1 MRATIRTLIAV
12 ADSSN
17 NETLPIH
24 QPTIQVLST
33 TGEMAGADDGAP
45 WYVYAGA
52 LAALLAFSKVATNIA
67 SEALADIEDE

>member
-1 MRATIRTLIAV
+1 
-12 ADSSN
+12 
-17 NETLPIH
+17 
-24 QPTIQVLST
+24 
-33 TGEMAGADDGAP
+33 MAGADDGAP